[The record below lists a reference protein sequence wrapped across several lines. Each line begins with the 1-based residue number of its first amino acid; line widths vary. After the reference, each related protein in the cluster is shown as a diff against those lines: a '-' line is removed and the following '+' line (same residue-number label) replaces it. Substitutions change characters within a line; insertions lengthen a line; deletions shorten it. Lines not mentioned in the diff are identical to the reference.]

1 MHEMEQWLFWGVV
14 KLGLITSGLFYGV
27 LLLTTYSKEG
37 PDYRLHLEPADPA
50 RSVGSLLVWMGIK
63 LVTAIGRAARP
74 ILDVLYEASADVGT
88 WVVSKSSAQVQA
100 RVRSRFL

>member
-1 MHEMEQWLFWGVV
+1 MNGTIQMLVV
-14 KLGLITSGLFYGV
+14 GAIKLGLIAAGVFYAFLV
-27 LLLTTYSKEG
+27 LTTYAKEG

-50 RSVGSLLVWMGIK
+50 GSVERLLIWMGIK
-63 LVTAIGRAARP
+63 VSTAIARAFRS
-74 ILDVLYEASADVGT
+74 ILDLLYEASADVGT

>member
-1 MHEMEQWLFWGVV
+1 MHEMEQWLFWGAV
-14 KLGLITSGLFYGV
+14 KLGLIASGLFYGV

-37 PDYRLHLEPADPA
+37 VDYRLDLELADPA
-50 RSVGSLLVWMGIK
+50 RSAEHLLIWVGVK
-63 LVTAIGRAARP
+63 LVAAIGRAARP